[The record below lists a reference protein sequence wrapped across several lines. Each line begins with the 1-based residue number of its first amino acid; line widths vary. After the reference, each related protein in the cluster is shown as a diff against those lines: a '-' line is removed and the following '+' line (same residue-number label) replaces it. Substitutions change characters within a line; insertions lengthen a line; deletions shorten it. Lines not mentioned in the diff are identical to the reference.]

1 MSHLIKHNYM
11 NWLFSKKIKIF
22 GLICIIGDIA
32 QGSKSKCD
40 ESAEIEKKEKEKW
53 KSPNQHENN
62 GNKLNNRMR
71 GYICPR

>member
-1 MSHLIKHNYM
+1 M
-11 NWLFSKKIKIF
+11 
-22 GLICIIGDIA
+22 ICIIGDIA
-32 QGSKSKCD
+32 QDSKSKCD

-62 GNKLNNRMR
+62 ENKLNDRMR